1 MELNSLPEKSR
12 EKYEQT
18 YKKFMNYRID
28 KKIES
33 ISEDILIAYFAQM
46 SRNSIASTLWASYSM
61 LKTTLNVNENV
72 DISRYLKLR
81 AFLKKKSLG
90 YQAKK
95 SRVLEM
101 EHIEKFLLEAPDKD
115 FLSTKVALVIGVV
128 GACRGQELVRLKI
141 TDIVDMHDK
150 LLITLPDTRADR
162 TRSFFITKHLDIY
175 RKYTAA
181 RPPDMDS
188 PRFFFKYTD
197 GKSYKQVIGKHK
209 FGKMP
214 QEIAKFLKL
223 PNAIEYTGH
232 CLRKTSGALLA
243 TSNARW
249 LGVL

>member
-115 FLSTKVALVIGVV
+115 FLSTKVALVFGVA
-128 GACRGQELVRLKI
+128 GACGGQELVRLKI
-141 TDIVDMHDK
+141 TDIVDMNDK
-150 LLITLPDTRADR
+150 LLVTLPVPKK
-162 TRSFFITKHLDIY
+162 TRSFLITKHLDIY

-181 RPPDMDS
+181 RPPGMNS
-188 PRFFFKYTD
+188 PRFFFKYAA
-197 GKSYKQVIGKHK
+197 GKSYKQVIGIHK

-232 CLRKTSGALLA
+232 CLRRTSGALLA
-243 TSNARW
+243 KSNKAR
-249 LGVL
+249 LLAVL